1 MTSDAVD
8 LLLTCWSG
16 VRRCALRPNFE
27 YPSPC
32 GRRRY
37 APQINNLGGAG
48 PETDASSRVM
58 RFESVGLR
66 DGVPFDMLITNSTP
80 VHYGRDTCLAGC
92 DDKNDGAFV
101 ELPVQVNR
109 EYSVSIRFVDP
120 NNGDSDVTLPAFI
133 LSIFD
138 LDSSPAHSIGN
149 RERVK
154 VRADTGSFTFTAGDE
169 IDVVGDNPKD
179 GIAFQNAFSFSG
191 PVPNPNNG
199 LVLTAAQ
206 LAVSVTTIVALVLV
220 PCHCALVPVSTG
232 PASRLPA
239 IRSILS
245 IALRAVLQRHALG
258 LCRSQCSFRT
268 SPSCP

>member
-1 MTSDAVD
+1 MTSGAVD
-8 LLLTCWSG
+8 LLLICCSG

-66 DGVPFDMLITNSTP
+66 DGVPFDVLITNSTP
-80 VHYGRDTCLAGC
+80 VHYGRETCLAGC
-92 DDKNDGAFV
+92 DDKNDGVFV

-109 EYSVSIRFVDP
+109 EYSVSMRFVDP
-120 NNGDSDVTLPAFI
+120 SNGDSDVTLPAFF
-133 LSIFD
+133 LSFFD
-138 LDSSPAHSIGN
+138 FDSSPSYSIGN

-169 IDVVGDNPKD
+169 IDVVGDNPND
-179 GIAFQNAFSFSG
+179 GIVFQNAFPFSG
-191 PVPNPNNG
+191 PVPSPNKG
-199 LVLTAAQ
+199 LDLTPEQ
-206 LAVSVTTIVALVLV
+206 LAVSVTTIAALMRVPCKCALVLV
-220 PCHCALVPVSTG
+220 NTKPIGRVVV
-232 PASRLPA
+232 PA
-239 IRSILS
+239 IR
-245 IALRAVLQRHALG
+245 
-258 LCRSQCSFRT
+258 
-268 SPSCP
+268 

>member
-58 RFESVGLR
+58 RFESVGFR
-66 DGVPFDMLITNSTP
+66 DGVPFDVLITNSTP
-80 VHYGRDTCLAGC
+80 VHYGRETCLAGC
-92 DDKNDGAFV
+92 DDKNDGVFV

-109 EYSVSIRFVDP
+109 EYSVSMRFVDP
-120 NNGDSDVTLPAFI
+120 NSGDSDVTLPAFFF
-133 LSIFD
+133 SMFD
-138 LDSSPAHSIGN
+138 LDSSPLNSIGN
-149 RERVK
+149 RERVT

-169 IDVVGDNPKD
+169 IDVVGADPNV

-191 PVPNPNNG
+191 PVPSPNKG
-199 LVLTAAQ
+199 LNLTAEQ
-206 LAVSVTTIVALVLV
+206 LAVSVTTALVLL
-220 PCHCALVPVSTG
+220 PCKC
-232 PASRLPA
+232 
-239 IRSILS
+239 
-245 IALRAVLQRHALG
+245 
-258 LCRSQCSFRT
+258 
-268 SPSCP
+268 